1 MVLQLFD
8 GLAGYRWSAL
18 FDLEA
23 RLHVSAQAPDNCRDR
38 LSFIKRLLDRP
49 EAPRGNADLYFS
61 GGLVLIRH
69 GAFGTLLL
77 FCESQLNPSLLGFIL
92 ADLDTAP
99 APDPS
104 TSTTGSLN
112 TSTRHVLSLD
122 NDSLGAV
129 VATGIVRELIEL
141 LTEFLG
147 PLAPKLALKD
157 ARAHGID
164 LERLEARQWAP
175 LLNLLA
181 ERFSDAA
188 KREKFLDRAVL
199 LKTRF

>member
-1 MVLQLFD
+1 MVLRLFD

-18 FDLEA
+18 FDQEA
-23 RLHVSAQAPDNCRDR
+23 RLQVSALAPANCRDR

-49 EAPRGNADLYFS
+49 EAPRGNADLYFA
-61 GGLVLIRH
+61 GGLVLLRR

-99 APDPS
+99 TPGP
-104 TSTTGSLN
+104 TSSSSGSLI

-122 NDSLGAV
+122 NDSLGAIVPAEV
-129 VATGIVRELIEL
+129 VRDLIAL
-141 LTEFLG
+141 LTEYLG

-157 ARAHGID
+157 SRAHAID